1 MTNRQICSNVRVQ
14 FSVVDPDE
22 EIYLSLDLDPSLF
35 TQLIINLFYLKIH
48 CGVKNFNFIIS

>member
-1 MTNRQICSNVRVQ
+1 MFQNVRVQ
-14 FSVVDPDE
+14 LSVVDPDE

-48 CGVKNFNFIIS
+48 CGVKNFIFLIS